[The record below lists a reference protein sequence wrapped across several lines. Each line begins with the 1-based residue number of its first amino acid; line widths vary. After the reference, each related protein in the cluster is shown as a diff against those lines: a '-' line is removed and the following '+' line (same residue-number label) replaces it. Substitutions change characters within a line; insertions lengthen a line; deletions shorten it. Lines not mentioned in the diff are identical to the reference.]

1 MKRQNER
8 AQGIAQAQIAR
19 AELYDTL
26 GQLRNRLDYAQRI
39 DDATERLVGRV
50 EEQRRERPLVFA
62 AGVAAAATLAGTV
75 VWAVARGIA
84 KKLG

>member
-1 MKRQNER
+1 MNRQNER
-8 AQGIAQAQIAR
+8 ERGVAQAQVAR

-39 DDATERLVGRV
+39 DDATERLMDRAT
-50 EEQRRERPLVFA
+50 EQKRERPLVFA
-62 AGVAAAATLAGTV
+62 AGVVAVAAVAGTV

-84 KKLG
+84 RNFR

>member
-1 MKRQNER
+1 MNRQHER
-8 AQGIAQAQIAR
+8 AQGIAQAQVAR

-39 DDATERLVGRV
+39 DDATERVVQRV
-50 EEQRRERPLVFA
+50 EEQRRERPLVFT
-62 AGVAAAATLAGTV
+62 AGVVAAATLAGTV

-84 KKLG
+84 RKLG